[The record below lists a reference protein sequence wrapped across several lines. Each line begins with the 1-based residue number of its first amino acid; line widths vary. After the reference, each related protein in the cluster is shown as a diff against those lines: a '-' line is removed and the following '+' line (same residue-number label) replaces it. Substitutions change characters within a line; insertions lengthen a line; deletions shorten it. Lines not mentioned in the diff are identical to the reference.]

1 METYEPEAL
10 MLISAQR
17 WQEKPRRE
25 ALLPGRREILK
36 IYKIVPFSGPLL
48 TSLAVGCSWDNFNF
62 TLLERLDS
70 LKNLNIIQKAIRDI
84 FDILSGETDV
94 DHSVCVDYI
103 TF

>member
-1 METYEPEAL
+1 M
-10 MLISAQR
+10 
-17 WQEKPRRE
+17 
-25 ALLPGRREILK
+25 
-36 IYKIVPFSGPLL
+36 PFSGPLL